1 MIDAYVSFNAANS
14 IYYQHAINGI
24 TAKRP
29 IFHALRGYYL
39 AKVIDE
45 VKIFVES
52 YRETWR
58 KTGCT
63 LMADGWTDQK
73 RRTLLNFLVYC
84 PKGTI
89 FFFKIIDASETLK
102 TVMLLYMSFKE
113 VVLFIG
119 PENIVH
125 MVIDNVS
132 NYVAASKLLVEE
144 FPSIFWSLYV
154 AHCINLIL
162 QDVGKLYS

>member
-1 MIDAYVSFNAANS
+1 
-14 IYYQHAINGI
+14 
-24 TAKRP
+24 
-29 IFHALRGYYL
+29 
-39 AKVIDE
+39 
-45 VKIFVES
+45 
-52 YRETWR
+52 
-58 KTGCT
+58 
-63 LMADGWTDQK
+63 
-73 RRTLLNFLVYC
+73 
-84 PKGTI
+84 
-89 FFFKIIDASETLK
+89 
-102 TVMLLYMSFKE
+102 MSFKE

-144 FPSIFWSLYV
+144 FPSIFWSPYA

>member
-1 MIDAYVSFNAANS
+1 
-14 IYYQHAINGI
+14 
-24 TAKRP
+24 
-29 IFHALRGYYL
+29 
-39 AKVIDE
+39 
-45 VKIFVES
+45 
-52 YRETWR
+52 
-58 KTGCT
+58 
-63 LMADGWTDQK
+63 
-73 RRTLLNFLVYC
+73 
-84 PKGTI
+84 
-89 FFFKIIDASETLK
+89 
-102 TVMLLYMSFKE
+102 MSFKE

-144 FPSIFWSLYV
+144 FPLIFWSPYA